1 MVSAYLVAAAMGIRV
16 SSRISPA
23 PGKLFVLSLEGVS
36 HAFLRRHT
44 ADGLLP
50 NISRLLAQGEL
61 REMATVQPPVSL
73 VTWASYMTGV
83 NPGRHGV
90 YGFVDRR
97 PRTCDLFKLN
107 GSNIP
112 LSTLWEV
119 LGRAGKR
126 VLVINVPATFPPRPV
141 NGVIVSCLLSP
152 SLERAV
158 YPASMARHLASI
170 NYRIDAGAGLEMRDR
185 DAMLADIDLAL
196 RKRFQAAITMMRRET
211 WDFSQLHIM
220 ETDRINHL
228 LWKDYEDEQSSY
240 REAFLSFYRSLDDLV
255 GEMTAR
261 LPQDCA
267 VILLSNHGFCRL
279 RRAVNVNRFLE
290 ERDWLRFERRK
301 PRRLRD
307 MTGESMAYSL
317 PPGRIYLNLRGREPG
332 GTVLG
337 MDEYAGFRKGLAADL
352 LSMKDPDTGE
362 EVIAEVLPGE
372 EAASNPAWAGFPVAT
387 SDRSPAPFDLLALPR
402 EGYDLRGHLDGP
414 SVFDESPLT
423 GMHTSQGAF
432 VFIRGAEGISGGA
445 HILDLFPTILEMMG
459 VDMVEG
465 LDGKSLFGGDGE

>member
-1 MVSAYLVAAAMGIRV
+1 MGIRV
-16 SSRISPA
+16 SSRKTPA
-23 PGKLFVLSLEGVS
+23 SGKLFVLSLEGVS

-61 REMATVQPPVSL
+61 REMTTVGPPVSL

-97 PRTCDLFKLN
+97 PKTYDLFKLN

-112 LSTLWEV
+112 VSTLWEV

-126 VLVINVPATFPPRPV
+126 VIVVNVPATYPPRPV
-141 NGVIVSCLLSP
+141 NGVLVSCFLSP
-152 SLERAV
+152 SLDRAV
-158 YPASMARHLASI
+158 YPASMSRRLASI
-170 NYRIDAGAGLEMRDR
+170 NYRIDAGAGLAMTDR
-185 DAMLADIDLAL
+185 DTMLADIDLAL
-196 RKRFQAAITMMRRET
+196 RKRFEAAIAMMHRET

-228 LWKDYEDEQSSY
+228 LWKDYEDERSSY

-267 VILLSNHGFCRL
+267 VMLLSNHGFCRL

-290 ERDWLRFERRK
+290 ERDWLKFARRK

-307 MTGESMAYSL
+307 MTGESLAYSL

-337 MDEYAGFRKGLAADL
+337 KDEYAGFRKGLVSDL
-352 LSMKDPDTGE
+352 LSLTDPDTGE
-362 EVIAEVLPGE
+362 AVIAEVLPGE
-372 EAASNPAWAGFPVAT
+372 EAGSNPYWGDFPVAT
-387 SDRSPAPFDLLALPR
+387 SDRSPAPFDLLAQPR
-402 EGYDLRGHLDGP
+402 EGYDLRGNLDGL
-414 SVFDESPLT
+414 SVFDDSPLT

-432 VFIRGAEGISGGA
+432 VFIRGAEGLSGGA

-459 VDMVEG
+459 VGMVEG
-465 LDGKSLFGGDGE
+465 LDGKSLLGGGEE